1 MENVLLKTVQTMD
14 VCDIPRERELSV
26 KLFKKKIMK
35 KQPLGVYDRN
45 SFL

>member
-1 MENVLLKTVQTMD
+1 MEDVVLKTVQKMD

-35 KQPLGVYDRN
+35 K
-45 SFL
+45 